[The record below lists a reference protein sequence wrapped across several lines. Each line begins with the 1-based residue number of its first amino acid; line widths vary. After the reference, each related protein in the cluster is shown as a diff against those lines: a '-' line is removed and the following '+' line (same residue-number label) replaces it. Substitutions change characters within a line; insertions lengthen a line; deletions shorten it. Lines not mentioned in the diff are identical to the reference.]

1 MFPKGKMKKKK
12 VVFIEKKP
20 HQSKTLPSKNFPEQY
35 YLITTTPLYMEDIH
49 SVSTKNTNKNS
60 DPRLSIGDC
69 KFT

>member
-12 VVFIEKKP
+12 LCLLKP

-60 DPRLSIGDC
+60 DPGLPIGDC